1 MYWLLRLL
9 LFTKIDKKHINTKFP
24 TIATVL
30 SQIFADKIYSGW
42 LFLGND
48 IGSLS
53 LWPRNYL
60 KKFSMNCCTV
70 HYFFIPLY
78 VIVRKQQKLIVC
90 ILDLLKLKMVRWLIF
105 KSR

>member
-1 MYWLLRLL
+1 MKQALSDECIQLVNRGNCFGFIRYVLA
-9 LFTKIDKKHINTKFP
+9 IDVIVAHFF
-24 TIATVL
+24 TVL
-30 SQIFADKIYSGW
+30 SP
-42 LFLGND
+42 D
-48 IGSLS
+48 ITGSLS

-78 VIVRKQQKLIVC
+78 VIVRKRQKLIVC

>member
-1 MYWLLRLL
+1 MFFHR
-9 LFTKIDKKHINTKFP
+9 
-24 TIATVL
+24 
-30 SQIFADKIYSGW
+30 
-42 LFLGND
+42 FLPIPN
-48 IGSLS
+48 GSLS

-90 ILDLLKLKMVRWLIF
+90 ILNLLKLKMVRWLIF

>member
-1 MYWLLRLL
+1 M
-9 LFTKIDKKHINTKFP
+9 KFAAKA
-24 TIATVL
+24 ISDGCL
-30 SQIFADKIYSGW
+30 CFCFRSYRWIF
-42 LFLGND
+42 
-48 IGSLS
+48 GSLS

-90 ILDLLKLKMVRWLIF
+90 ILNLLKLKMVRWLIF

>member
-1 MYWLLRLL
+1 MLRKSTFLAVLIIALLNPIAKADDYIKREFRAIWL
-9 LFTKIDKKHINTKFP
+9 TTVWAID
-24 TIATVL
+24 
-30 SQIFADKIYSGW
+30 
-42 LFLGND
+42 
-48 IGSLS
+48 GSLS

-78 VIVRKQQKLIVC
+78 VIVRKRQKLIVC